1 MVIEV
6 RKAPVPVRGWDI
18 HESGH
23 KIELCIGPHLFETFV
38 FVSMRPLSVLLSN
51 GQKIIVRAKK

>member
-6 RKAPVPVRGWDI
+6 REAPVPVRGWDI
-18 HESGH
+18 HESGN
-23 KIELCIGPHLFETFV
+23 KVMLNIEARHFEAFV

-51 GQKIIVRAKK
+51 GQKIIVRSK